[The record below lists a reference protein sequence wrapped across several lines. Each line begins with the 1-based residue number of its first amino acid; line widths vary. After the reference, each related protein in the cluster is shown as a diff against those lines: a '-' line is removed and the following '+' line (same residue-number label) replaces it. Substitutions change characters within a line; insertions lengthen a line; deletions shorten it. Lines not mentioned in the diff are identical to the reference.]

1 MTTNP
6 RLKEGFMGRIQSP
19 VLDGDGS
26 TSTTSPFFINYQH
39 IETLTSTLTKSKRN
53 LVVAFKKMKMEVR

>member
-1 MTTNP
+1 
-6 RLKEGFMGRIQSP
+6 MGRIQSP

-39 IETLTSTLTKSKRN
+39 IETLTSTPTKSKRN
-53 LVVAFKKMKMEVR
+53 VVVASKKERKMEVR